1 VAHEAPVPGREGRLV
16 VGLVRGLHALRGA
29 VRVEVLSD
37 DPSRYDPGSVLYPE
51 GEDRPLTVVWS
62 QADGPG
68 VLLRFREIATR
79 THAEELRDRYLEADP
94 QTGSLPDGAYLW
106 HEVLGASVSLD
117 DGEELG
123 TVRDVF
129 RAGGGEVLV
138 VDGGARGE
146 LLVPAVRD
154 VVREFAPREGRITV
168 DREALGL
175 DEEPPRP
182 RPRGRRTTRAARS
195 QPGPA
200 AEPPAP
206 GSAAERPAPEQPAP
220 KAG

>member
-1 VAHEAPVPGREGRLV
+1 M

-37 DPSRYDPGSVLYPE
+37 DPSRFEPGSVLYAE
-51 GEDRPLTVVWS
+51 GGDDPLTVVWS
-62 QADGPG
+62 QSDGPG
-68 VLLRFREIATR
+68 MLLRFRELPTR
-79 THAEELRDRYLEADP
+79 TMAELLRDRYLEADRRP
-94 QTGSLPDGAYLW
+94 AALPEGAFYW
-106 HEVLGASVSLD
+106 HELIGTQVHAE
-117 DGEELG
+117 DGEDLG

-146 LLVPAVRD
+146 VLVPAVAA

-175 DEEPPRP
+175 DDGPTER
-182 RPRGRRTTRAARS
+182 RVRGRLTTRRLRA
-195 QPGPA
+195 G
-200 AEPPAP
+200 
-206 GSAAERPAPEQPAP
+206 GSAVEPTGGAPTSDDR
-220 KAG
+220 